1 MSGSRKTVEKRF
13 RAISSNKKR
22 GIIAVVSVICA
33 AGIVCGA
40 MAVSGAVSG
49 RTEIYGANETV
60 TANPDYIP
68 WEDVSAASPNIPEK
82 NPYNDAYIDISGRT
96 IGEVAESVDMTL
108 EDFLADYS
116 LPADMPADTTET
128 AAYNMIPL
136 WKQAEIYGMTV
147 DELKSTLDLP
157 DTVTADT
164 PWGQALDEAP
174 LGSYVGTGEQLEQFK
189 EYFNLDS
196 SVNENTKWKE
206 IRFIVEE
213 KNRQEY
219 LASLEESE

>member
-1 MSGSRKTVEKRF
+1 MSGSRKTVEQRF

-22 GIIAVVSVICA
+22 GIISGVSALCAVV
-33 AGIVCGA
+33 IVCGA

-60 TANPDYIP
+60 EVNPDYIP
-68 WEDVSAASPNIPEK
+68 WEDVSGISPNLPEK

-96 IGEVAESVDMTL
+96 IGDVAENMGITL
-108 EDFLADYS
+108 EEFLADYA
-116 LPADMPADTTET
+116 LPSDMPSDTTET
-128 AAYNMIPL
+128 AAYNMVPF
-136 WKQAEIYGMTV
+136 WKQAEIFGMTV
-147 DELKSTLDLP
+147 DELKSSLGLP

-189 EYFNLDS
+189 DYFGLDN

-206 IRFIVEE
+206 IRFIIEE

-219 LASLEESE
+219 LRYLEENE